1 MFWPGL
7 QGEFFLQISM
17 QVIQLRNFFFE
28 DVGVDDKLRHICH
41 DGAGTAQLPCPAT
54 CGSIA
59 TRVRHNCHEDAEVTD
74 SCHGAA
80 HELRT
85 AVV

>member
-1 MFWPGL
+1 MVVERFPRLFFVVVVVGPFL
-7 QGEFFLQISM
+7 FCLFFYFFLG
-17 QVIQLRNFFFE
+17 

-59 TRVRHNCHEDAEVTD
+59 TRVRHNCHEDAK
-74 SCHGAA
+74 SNGLMPRSSA
-80 HELRT
+80 
-85 AVV
+85 